1 MHVAEPMMHFQSN
14 WTVFPASQK
23 LLFLVKEP
31 VQSTSN
37 VPTTHGLHVTGGV
50 FESLSVQSDT
60 VWGAG
65 DREGNKQVTIT
76 NTQLKR
82 NLHSVPPR
90 LA

>member
-1 MHVAEPMMHFQSN
+1 MHVAEPMIRSRSN
-14 WTVFPASQK
+14 WTVFLASHK

-37 VPTTHGLHVTGGV
+37 VPTTHGLHVIEGV
-50 FESLSVQSDT
+50 FESLSVQSAT

-65 DREGNKQVTIT
+65 DREGNKQVTIS
-76 NTQLKR
+76 NTQLKPH
-82 NLHSVPPR
+82 LHSVPPR